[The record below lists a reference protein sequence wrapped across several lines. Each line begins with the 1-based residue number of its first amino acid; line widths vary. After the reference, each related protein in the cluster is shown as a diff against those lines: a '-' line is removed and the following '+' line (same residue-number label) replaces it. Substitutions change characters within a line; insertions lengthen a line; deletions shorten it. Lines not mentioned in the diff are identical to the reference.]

1 MNHTFAA
8 GTYTVTLRVSDAS
21 TVVED
26 TQQIVVTAPPVIENL
41 TGYFSHSGQLQPVTK
56 GMFASVE
63 FTAYASGGVGPYSF
77 SWTFGDK
84 SGDNGTPV
92 LHEYADAGIN
102 LVQLTITDSAGSRL
116 ILTENVTLEAL
127 DDGDGTVVAPE
138 PTEIEGGESN
148 FDIYATSTGVIGL
161 LLIFGL
167 FGRKRRE
174 SFLEAERRK
183 MHGED
188 SIWDKS

>member
-1 MNHTFAA
+1 M
-8 GTYTVTLRVSDAS
+8 S
-21 TVVED
+21 
-26 TQQIVVTAPPVIENL
+26 
-41 TGYFSHSGQLQPVTK
+41 
-56 GMFASVE
+56 
-63 FTAYASGGVGPYSF
+63 
-77 SWTFGDK
+77 
-84 SGDNGTPV
+84 
-92 LHEYADAGIN
+92 EYADAGIY

-183 MHGED
+183 MHGEE

>member
-1 MNHTFAA
+1 
-8 GTYTVTLRVSDAS
+8 
-21 TVVED
+21 
-26 TQQIVVTAPPVIENL
+26 
-41 TGYFSHSGQLQPVTK
+41 
-56 GMFASVE
+56 MFASVE

-84 SGDNGTPV
+84 SGGNGTPV
-92 LHEYADAGIN
+92 LHEYADAGIY